1 MSTRE
6 VSNSEDILDSR
17 DVIKRI
23 EELQSERDDLEF
35 MDDQEKPL
43 AERQEEWDESEEG
56 EELKALLALQDEA
69 EGYAPDWR
77 HGATLLRDSYFDESW
92 AEQELQDL
100 GYLPK
105 DLPGIISNNI
115 DWRGVLEDLKQD
127 YTEVDYDGV
136 TYWVR

>member
-35 MDDQEKPL
+35 MDDEEKPL
-43 AERQEEWDESEEG
+43 AERQKEFDESEEG

-69 EGYAPDWR
+69 EGYASDWR
-77 HGATLLRDSYFDESW
+77 YGETLIRDSYFKEY
-92 AEQELQDL
+92 AEQLAEDIGAINRDASWPNNCIDWERAADELQT
-100 GYLPK
+100 
-105 DLPGIISNNI
+105 
-115 DWRGVLEDLKQD
+115 D
-127 YTEVDYDGV
+127 YTSVDFDGV